1 MYKRKTAAT
10 RKCRAVVCRGA
21 GGNRTLVQ
29 TGKPY
34 AFYTLIP
41 AFDFRAQARPGPPTC
56 ALSFKFSPPVQ
67 GRGRLSPILL
77 HHFAGMLRSHS
88 FRVMSRFST
97 WCRNKGNLLYFDYA
111 ARAYLFSPDKFLTA
125 EIIEETVHPL
135 RAYVPFHPAVKSMST
150 PDVWNCK
157 DKIFFWNALHCP
169 AFFCK
174 KEIKKAGICLLCL
187 GKKKNSCYFAIK

>member
-1 MYKRKTAAT
+1 M
-10 RKCRAVVCRGA
+10 RAVYVICFSVCCNRGA

-41 AFDFRAQARPGPPTC
+41 AFGFRVRARPGPPTRT
-56 ALSFKFSPPVQ
+56 LSFKFSPPVQ

-88 FRVMSRFST
+88 FRVMSRLMSRFST

-111 ARAYLFSPDKFLTA
+111 ARAYLFSPDKFLAA
-125 EIIEETVHPL
+125 EIIEETAHPL

-157 DKIFFWNALHCP
+157 DTFFFWIASHGPGVFSFP
-169 AFFCK
+169 A
-174 KEIKKAGICLLCL
+174 IKKRLLPTL
-187 GKKKNSCYFAIK
+187 FGREKK

>member
-41 AFDFRAQARPGPPTC
+41 AFGFRVRARPGPPTRT
-56 ALSFKFSPPVQ
+56 LSFKFSPPVQ

-111 ARAYLFSPDKFLTA
+111 ARAYLFSPDKFLAA
-125 EIIEETVHPL
+125 EIIEETAHPL

-157 DKIFFWNALHCP
+157 DTFFFWIASHGPGVFSFP
-169 AFFCK
+169 A
-174 KEIKKAGICLLCL
+174 IKKKAFADFVWER
-187 GKKKNSCYFAIK
+187 KKIIVILQ